1 MKPEQKAIYFMAGED
16 RARLEAS
23 PQLEGFRAR
32 GLEVL
37 LLTDPVDSF
46 WVINAGELEG

>member
-1 MKPEQKAIYFMAGED
+1 MAGDD

-32 GLEVL
+32 GVEVL
-37 LLTDPVDSF
+37 LLTDPVDSLLG
-46 WVINAGELEG
+46 VDGARDSTASRSSR